1 VEGGAGR
8 QAKFLRLLG
17 VKDADKSK
25 GKGKGKSTGTGTG
38 DSKDNKG
45 RDSTEKGEEKAREA
59 ALAQQYAVGLAH
71 RHHRHQG
78 LGL

>member
-1 VEGGAGR
+1 MEGGAGR

-25 GKGKGKSTGTGTG
+25 GKGKSTGTG
-38 DSKDNKG
+38 DSKDEKG